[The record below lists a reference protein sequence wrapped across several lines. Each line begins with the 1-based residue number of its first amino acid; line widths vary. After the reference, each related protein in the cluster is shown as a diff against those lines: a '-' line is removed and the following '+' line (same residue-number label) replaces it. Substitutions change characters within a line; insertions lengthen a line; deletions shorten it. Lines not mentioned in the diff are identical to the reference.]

1 MPGEQQTQA
10 PQLSEHD
17 AQMVALVDANAAA
30 AQAAA
35 NGGAP
40 QGAPAGEQQPVV
52 TARPEHVPEKFWDAA
67 KGQLNTEALLK
78 AHAELESKVGKP
90 AETPPEGQTP
100 EQKAA
105 EDAVKSAKLDMAT
118 LQTEFDSSG
127 ALSDGSYAALE
138 AAGIPK
144 EVVNAYIAGQQ
155 ALVDQHAA
163 QGFALVG
170 GQDSYS
176 KMVQWAATNM
186 SPAEQDAFNTSVVGT
201 PEQMSQ
207 AIMGLKARYEGSM
220 GRDPVLLAG
229 QQGGTPASEAGFAS
243 RAQVTEAMSD
253 PRYRKD
259 PAYRAMVERRIG
271 LMDNF

>member
-1 MPGEQQTQA
+1 MPGEQQPQA
-10 PQLSEHD
+10 SQLSEHD

-30 AQAAA
+30 AQVAAT
-35 NGGAP
+35 GGAP
-40 QGAPAGEQQPVV
+40 QGTPVEQQPQVA
-52 TARPEHVPEKFWDAA
+52 TRPEHVPEKFWDAA

-90 AETPPEGQTP
+90 AEAPPEGQTP

-105 EDAVKSAKLDMAT
+105 EDAVKAAKLDMGT
-118 LQTEFDSSG
+118 LQQEFDTNG

-138 AAGIPK
+138 AAGITK

-170 GQDSYS
+170 GQESYA

-186 SPAEQDAFNTSVVGT
+186 SAAEQDAFNTSVVGT
-201 PEQMSQ
+201 PAQMSQ
-207 AIMGLKARYEGSM
+207 AILGLKSRYEGSM

-229 QQGGTPASEAGFAS
+229 QQGGTPASEAPFAS
-243 RAQVTEAMSD
+243 RAQVTEAMND
-253 PRYRKD
+253 PRYKKD